1 MNTTPPAQLSSPAPA
16 HRRKRLNI
24 MTVNDCREELLAN
37 KETIPRGQA
46 KKEVWIGEV
55 LRSRKRLLGQLY
67 DWEHGMQPG

>member
-1 MNTTPPAQLSSPAPA
+1 
-16 HRRKRLNI
+16 